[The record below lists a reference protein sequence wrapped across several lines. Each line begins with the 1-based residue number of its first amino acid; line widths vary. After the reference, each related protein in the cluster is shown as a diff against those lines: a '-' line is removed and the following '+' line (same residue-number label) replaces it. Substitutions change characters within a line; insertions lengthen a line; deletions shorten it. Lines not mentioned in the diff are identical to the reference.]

1 MKAWRWALALGVT
14 VATLATVG
22 PETRFALAQ
31 TAPVSRQ
38 VRIGVAVEVASLTF
52 SGSIGYV
59 AVHDGKTIAKIG
71 ALEPWQARRSGSGI
85 LLVTPNGGTIGP
97 LKGKVLVHPGANGGQ
112 VPLVFAH
119 KAWYRGSLELI
130 PGEGG
135 TVTGVNVLPL
145 EEYLFGVVPGEM
157 PAGWEKEALKAQA
170 IAARTY
176 ALHNL
181 GKEAKKGYD
190 LCGTTH
196 CQMYEGAAVE
206 TAGTNDAVASTAGE
220 YLAYHGKPIQAYFH
234 ANSGGFTDNSA
245 DLWSEDLPYIRA
257 VADFDEAA
265 PRHVWYLTYSDSQ
278 VAAALDKIGVNV
290 GRVLDI
296 GPDERTPIGRVK
308 TMHAKGTAG
317 SATFAAS
324 KLRFAIGLHSTFFN
338 VGRVSSQQL
347 GIAGDG
353 TYFQFAGRG
362 WGHGLGMSQWGARG
376 MADRGFNYRQI
387 LNHFYPGSQL
397 QAISRPQISL
407 VP

>member
-1 MKAWRWALALGVT
+1 VQAWRWALALGMT
-14 VATLATVG
+14 VAMVATG
-22 PETRFALAQ
+22 AGTRTAQAQ
-31 TAPVSRQ
+31 TAPVSRT

-52 SGSIGYV
+52 SSSVGYQ
-59 AVHDGKTIAKIG
+59 AVCDGKTVANIN
-71 ALEPWQARRSGSGI
+71 ALDPWHARRSGNGITLINPQGRSIGNLSGKVV
-85 LLVTPNGGTIGP
+85 LRAGPNGG
-97 LKGKVLVHPGANGGQ
+97 K

-119 KAWYRGSLELI
+119 KAWYRGNLELV
-130 PGEGG
+130 PGAGG
-135 TVTGVNVLPL
+135 TVTAVNVLPL

-181 GKEAKKGYD
+181 GKESKKGYD

-206 TAGTNDAVASTAGE
+206 TAATNDAVARTAGE
-220 YLAYHGKPIQAYFH
+220 YLSYQGKPIQAYFH
-234 ANSGGFTDNSA
+234 ANSGGYTDNSG
-245 DLWSEDLPYIRA
+245 DLWSENLPYIRA
-257 VADFDEAA
+257 VADFDQAA
-265 PRHVWYLTYSDSQ
+265 PRHVWYLTYSESQ
-278 VAAALDKIGVNV
+278 LGAALDKIGVSV
-290 GRVLDI
+290 GRVTDLAPADK
-296 GPDERTPIGRVK
+296 TPIGRVK
-308 TMHAKGTAG
+308 TMRVKGTGG
-317 SATFAAS
+317 SATFEAS

-338 VGRVSSQQL
+338 VGKVTGAQL
-347 GIAGDG
+347 GMPGNG

-397 QAISRPQISL
+397 QPVGRNLISL

>member
-1 MKAWRWALALGVT
+1 MALGVT
-14 VATLATVG
+14 VSMLATVG

-31 TAPVSRQ
+31 TAPVSRM

-52 SGSIGYV
+52 SGSIGYQ
-59 AVHDGKTIAKIG
+59 AVHDGKTVATIG
-71 ALEPWQARRSGSGI
+71 ALDPWQARRSGSGI
-85 LLVTPNGGTIGP
+85 VLINPKGGSIGP
-97 LKGKVLVHPGANGGQ
+97 LKGKVTLRPGSNGGQ

-119 KAWYRGSLELI
+119 KAWYRGSLELV

-135 TVTGVNVLPL
+135 TVTGVNVLPM

-157 PAGWEKEALKAQA
+157 PAGWEHEALKAQA

-206 TAGTNDAVASTAGE
+206 TAATNESVAMTAGE
-220 YLAYHGKPIQAYFH
+220 YLAYQGKPIQAYFH
-234 ANSGGFTDNSA
+234 ANSGGFTDNSS
-245 DLWSEDLPYIRA
+245 DLWAENLPYIRA
-257 VADFDEAA
+257 VADFDQAA
-265 PRHVWYLTYSDSQ
+265 PRHVWYLTYSESQ
-278 VAAALDKIGVNV
+278 VAAALDKIGVNI
-290 GRVLDI
+290 GRVLELAPHD
-296 GPDERTPIGRVK
+296 RTPIGRVK
-308 TMHAKGTAG
+308 TMRAKGTAG
-317 SATFAAS
+317 QATFEAS

-347 GIAGDG
+347 GMHGDG
-353 TYFQFAGRG
+353 MYFQFAGRG

-387 LNHFYPGSQL
+387 LSHFYPGSQL
-397 QAISRPQISL
+397 QAVTRPLISMRP
-407 VP
+407 